1 MKSRPKKEKRHK
13 KRKKA
18 NNLEFPVTKTSSMII
33 LHLDPSSVLDM
44 KVIKAATEEKLQKI
58 MKSQAECQ
66 KVLKT
71 FKKGSEEEYLVR
83 RKLAKL
89 SSKREKVIMTYYLYI
104 DNYGLVMDNY
114 DLFYFMDNYFKL

>member
-18 NNLEFPVTKTSSMII
+18 NLEFPVTKTSSMII

-89 SSKREKVIMTYYLYI
+89 SSKREKVINDLYLYI
-104 DNYGLVMDNY
+104 DNYGLFMDNFG
-114 DLFYFMDNYFKL
+114 LFMGNYFKL